1 MYTLK
6 ASSSGTKFRPSDLLH
21 EGLRGQRPDAA
32 HRLRGKAGVGVRYQA
47 QANVWASSGV
57 RGKAQAR
64 ECGAWRW
71 RRTGRRRAPGA
82 PRQRFG

>member
-47 QANVWASSGV
+47 QANVIYVRASSGM
-57 RGKAQAR
+57 RGMAHAR
-64 ECGAWRW
+64 RCGA
-71 RRTGRRRAPGA
+71 
-82 PRQRFG
+82 

>member
-1 MYTLK
+1 MFTLK
-6 ASSSGTKFRPSDLLH
+6 SSSSDTIWPSSAHVHD
-21 EGLRGQRPDAA
+21 GLRRKRCGAG
-32 HRLRGKAGVGVRYQA
+32 HRLRSRGGVGVRSQA
-47 QANVWASSGV
+47 QASARASSGV
-57 RGKAQAR
+57 RGKVQTR